1 MKKIFQK
8 EITRR
13 VLYRYDV
20 EEERYVVNY
29 CSKIGVMC
37 FEQEPHSRTVFLTG
51 NENVIKRIHFP
62 YFQFTINYVVDE
74 KKENPFIFMGQD
86 GQGLKISCSTKPIEK
101 MEEEV
106 YLCPFEVS
114 YIICTP
120 HPKNKNN
127 VIYDRKGFK
136 TLEDLKNNVISSYWG
151 LNHYVRISKIK
162 DLEKEKV
169 LNFDWSGGR
178 VKASIKKVLNA
189 YYDINFL
196 TKAEDEDTFLK
207 DS

>member
-1 MKKIFQK
+1 
-8 EITRR
+8 
-13 VLYRYDV
+13 
-20 EEERYVVNY
+20 
-29 CSKIGVMC
+29 
-37 FEQEPHSRTVFLTG
+37 
-51 NENVIKRIHFP
+51 
-62 YFQFTINYVVDE
+62 
-74 KKENPFIFMGQD
+74 MGQD